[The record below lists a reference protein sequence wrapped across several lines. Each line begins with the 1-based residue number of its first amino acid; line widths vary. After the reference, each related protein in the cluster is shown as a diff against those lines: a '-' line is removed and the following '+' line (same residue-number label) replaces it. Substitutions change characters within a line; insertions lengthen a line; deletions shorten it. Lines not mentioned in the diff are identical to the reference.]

1 MSKFLLISPTTLK
14 NEYMIDQ
21 NLDEGYVIPLIVKC
35 QDLIV
40 KPLLGKTL
48 YNEIIE
54 QFDND
59 TLTDENNTL
68 IEEYIQTIIGWYVCA
83 EVVYATAYKLK
94 NEGIES
100 TDKFNELVKISNH
113 YRKDSD
119 AYQEVLKLYVC
130 QNSIPIV
137 PEKNTSSCPIY
148 LGNAIGINYHNQP
161 DKKK

>member
-40 KPLLGKTL
+40 KPLLGKIL
-48 YNEIIE
+48 YDEIIE

-68 IEEYIQTIIGWYVCA
+68 IENYIQPIVGWYVCA

-100 TDKFNELVKISNH
+100 TDKFNELVKISTH

-137 PEKNTSSCPIY
+137 PEKNTTNCPIY
-148 LGNAIGINYHNQP
+148 LGNGIGINYNNQP
-161 DKKK
+161 DKK

>member
-1 MSKFLLISPTTLK
+1 MSKFLLISPVTLK
-14 NEYMIDQ
+14 NEYMLDQ

-40 KPLLGKTL
+40 KPLLGKIL

-59 TLTDENNTL
+59 NLTDENNTL
-68 IEEYIQTIIGWYVCA
+68 IENYIQPIVGWYVCA

-94 NEGIES
+94 NEGIEG
-100 TDKFNELVKISNH
+100 TDKFNELVKISSH

-130 QNSIPIV
+130 ENSISII
-137 PEKNTSSCPIY
+137 PEKNTTNCPIY
-148 LGNAIGINYHNQP
+148 LGNGIGINYHNQQ
-161 DKKK
+161 DKK